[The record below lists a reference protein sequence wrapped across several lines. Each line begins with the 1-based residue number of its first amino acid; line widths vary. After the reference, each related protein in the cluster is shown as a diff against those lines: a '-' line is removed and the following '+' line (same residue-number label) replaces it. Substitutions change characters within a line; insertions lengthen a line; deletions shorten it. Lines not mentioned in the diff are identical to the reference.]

1 MMAEEN
7 VENLSV
13 ENKVTIS
20 DYELD
25 IILKEISK
33 LEMPLE
39 INKQVRKI
47 VEISGLSLTE
57 VQERLKGIR
66 EKEDKG

>member
-1 MMAEEN
+1 M
-7 VENLSV
+7 
-13 ENKVTIS
+13 ENKIVIS
-20 DYELD
+20 DYELY